1 MKYVQLSGLRT
12 RLLLLLLI
20 VIIPLSG
27 LMIFTTIEQHQKNQT
42 IIRQEATRLAH
53 SLSLQQDNAIETTRQ
68 FLQVLARL
76 PEVRNR
82 SQSAAC
88 QAFLSQIQEQYPWYT
103 GIGVQDATTGDARCL
118 SIEGTANFRDAPWF
132 QQAIETGQFTPG
144 HFGLGPASGKPFI
157 PLASPV
163 SDKDGDISIVLVAGL
178 SIEWLVSD
186 AATLAEESQ
195 KTIIV
200 VDYDHEGTILVHSQQ
215 PELVGQPISN
225 PELLQAIE
233 AHPEGDAVELRGED
247 GKTYLYSFAPFSS
260 KVEGAAILV
269 RTPSDVAFA
278 GSTFVL
284 IRNLVILLVIGG
296 LAIAAAWFGGSWFI
310 LRIIDRILATT
321 ERLTRGELN
330 ARTGIAVTTSGEL
343 GHLAS
348 SVDQMAAA
356 LEQQYT
362 ELSQTTHEQKQIQQ
376 REAAMRQSLE
386 HNVSAYLDFVQQVSQ
401 GDLTQRITLEQIEQE
416 DNRNGVFGELG
427 SGLNH
432 MVESLHTLTSQIQQ
446 AGSNIAAAVSEIL
459 AATAQQ
465 STSAE
470 EQSAATTQTTST
482 IEEIKAIM
490 GQNIRQVTMMAQDS
504 QSTIQM
510 ARLGAQA
517 VEQTIVAISQ
527 IRERVES
534 ITQTILSL
542 SEQTKAIGTIT
553 STVSELA
560 DQSNMLALNAAI
572 EAARAGEQGRS
583 FAVVAQQVRELA
595 ERSKQATVQ
604 VQEILGEIQRIT
616 NAAVIVTEEG
626 TRGVKA
632 GTEQAE
638 RAGTVM
644 RKIVAEVE
652 NSSTSNVEMASATQQ
667 ASLGLKQI
675 AQAANTIQQAARQAL
690 TSTRQTETAARNLHE
705 LAQTL
710 ESVIT
715 TYRL

>member
-1 MKYVQLSGLRT
+1 
-12 RLLLLLLI
+12 
-20 VIIPLSG
+20 
-27 LMIFTTIEQHQKNQT
+27 MIFTTIEQHQKNQT
-42 IIRQEATRLAH
+42 IVRQEATRLAR

-68 FLQVLARL
+68 FLQVFSRL
-76 PEVRNR
+76 PEVRNP
-82 SQSAAC
+82 SKSADC

-103 GIGVQDATTGDARCL
+103 GIGVHDATTGEARCL

-132 QQAIETGQFTPG
+132 QEAIETGQFTTG

-157 PLASPV
+157 PLAYPLA
-163 SDKDGDISIVLVAGL
+163 DEEGDIPIVLVAGL

-186 AATLAEESQ
+186 AANLAEESQ
-195 KTIIV
+195 TSIIV
-200 VDYDHEGTILVHSQQ
+200 VDYDQGGTILVHSQQ
-215 PELVGQPISN
+215 PDMVGQPISN

-233 AHPEGDAVELRGED
+233 AHPEGDSVELRGE
-247 GKTYLYSFAPFSS
+247 GGTPYLYSFAPFSS

-269 RTPSDVAFA
+269 RTPSEVAFA

-284 IRNLVILLVIGG
+284 IRNLFILLVIGG

-330 ARTGIAVTTSGEL
+330 ARTGIAETTSGEL

-356 LEQQYT
+356 LEQQYS
-362 ELSQTTHEQKQIQQ
+362 ELLQTTHEQKQIQQ

-401 GDLTQRITLEQIEQE
+401 GDLTQRLTLEQVEQE
-416 DNRNGVFGELG
+416 DSGNGVFGELG

-510 ARLGAQA
+510 ARQGAQA

-534 ITQTILSL
+534 IAQTILSL

-604 VQEILGEIQRIT
+604 VQEILGEIQRTT
-616 NAAVIVTEEG
+616 NAAVLVTEEG
-626 TRGVKA
+626 TRGVEA

-652 NSSTSNVEMASATQQ
+652 NSSTANVEMASATQQ

-710 ESVIT
+710 EAVIT